1 MSESRRDDADC
12 QRGRHHAGFFHLE
25 NLARQR
31 VEKGKLYLE
40 FLRVPSAENFPY
52 APAALAGTQ

>member
-1 MSESRRDDADC
+1 MSESRRDDTGC
-12 QRGRHHAGFFHLE
+12 QRGRRHAEFFHLE
-25 NLARQR
+25 DLARQR

-40 FLRVPSAENFPY
+40 FLRVPCAENVLY